1 MEQKAIIIEPLKGC
15 SGIPFGLPVEELV
28 ARLGEPEEIDHLDT
42 DDQMNTIVLH
52 YWDLGL
58 SVFFEGTSRPV
69 LSCFETDDMEA
80 LLFGQKVFALRRSE
94 IIALMKD
101 NGFESFEE
109 EEEEGELRLSFEDAL
124 VDLFYDG
131 DELLAINW
139 GVYVDEAGEI
149 IDDF

>member
-1 MEQKAIIIEPLKGC
+1 MEQEAIIIEPLKGC
-15 SGIPFGLPVEELV
+15 SGIPFGVPVEELI
-28 ARLGEPEEIDHLDT
+28 AKLGEPEEIDHLDT

-58 SVFFEGTSRPV
+58 SVFFEGSSRPV

-80 LLFGQKVFALRRSE
+80 LLFGEKVFELSRPE
-94 IIALMKD
+94 IIALMKA
-101 NGFESFEE
+101 NGYDTYEQ
-109 EEEEGELRLSFEDAL
+109 EEEEGEIRLSFEDAL

-131 DELLAINW
+131 DELLAVNW

-149 IDDF
+149 ISDF